1 MAALLT
7 TLTCSSP
14 SIASAIDSYRV
25 EGDGQNNVDSFS
37 RSPLGFE
44 LNHHK
49 LEQFSF
55 FTST

>member
-1 MAALLT
+1 MAALLI
-7 TLTCSSP
+7 TLTSQP
-14 SIASAIDSYRV
+14 PAIAGAIDSYSV
-25 EGDGQNNVDSFS
+25 EGDTQNCVDSFS
-37 RSPLGFE
+37 RSPLRFD

>member
-1 MAALLT
+1 MAALLI
-7 TLTCSSP
+7 TLTSQP
-14 SIASAIDSYRV
+14 PAIAGAIDSYRV
-25 EGDGQNNVDSFS
+25 EGDGQNSVDSFF